1 MTSPFLESISSACRL
16 RGYSLQT
23 EKTYLHWIKSFIY
36 FSDKKH
42 PRTCGS
48 KEVTAFL
55 TYLAKEKYVT
65 ANTQKVALNSLV
77 FMYRYV
83 IKKDIGELNFKLAQK
98 QRRLPTVLNPPEIK
112 KILEALNGRDKL
124 IFELLYGSGL
134 RIGECLSLRV
144 KDINLDRLSV
154 TVVNGKGNKDRQT
167 ILSPAL
173 VPKLQ
178 DTIRSA
184 IELLKSDNDRGI
196 TPALDPA
203 LSRKYPNAGTSE
215 AWAFLFPA
223 SRWCPHPLT
232 GEVCRYHLHP
242 SVPRRTLQK
251 TVKQIGMS
259 YKRVNCHTFRHS
271 FATHLL
277 SSGTDIRTLQEL
289 LGHNDVKTTQIY
301 THLAGQHYAG
311 TISPLEKL

>member
-1 MTSPFLESISSACRL
+1 MVSPFLETISSACRL

-42 PRTCGS
+42 PNNCGS

-83 IKKDIGELNFKLAQK
+83 IKKELGELDFKLAQK

-134 RIGECLSLRV
+134 RIGECLSFRV

-167 ILSPAL
+167 ILSSSPGQNL
-173 VPKLQ
+173 
-178 DTIRSA
+178 
-184 IELLKSDNDRGI
+184 
-196 TPALDPA
+196 
-203 LSRKYPNAGTSE
+203 PNQLINYTT
-215 AWAFLFPA
+215 
-223 SRWCPHPLT
+223 T
-232 GEVCRYHLHP
+232 GMLISQLH
-242 SVPRRTLQK
+242 TLH
-251 TVKQIGMS
+251 TEIDSGFNVLCHI
-259 YKRVNCHTFRHS
+259 VNEHT
-271 FATHLL
+271 
-277 SSGTDIRTLQEL
+277 TLRC
-289 LGHNDVKTTQIY
+289 N
-301 THLAGQHYAG
+301 
-311 TISPLEKL
+311 